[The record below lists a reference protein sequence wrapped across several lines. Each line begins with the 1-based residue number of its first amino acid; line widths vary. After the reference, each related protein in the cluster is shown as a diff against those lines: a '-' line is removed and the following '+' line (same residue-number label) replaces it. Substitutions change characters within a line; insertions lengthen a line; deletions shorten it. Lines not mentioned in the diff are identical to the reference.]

1 MDILTEKIKNKII
14 EISNNNKNEE
24 ICGLVIK
31 RFDNLLVF
39 ECENVAFHKKNH
51 CVLNP
56 LDYIKAD
63 KMGEIIAHFHS
74 QDEDGYSNTDFIN
87 ACGHNIFSIIYCKK
101 NENFYIIDPK
111 NKNYLNL
118 DFKIGENDCFSLVRN
133 FYKDRFNIIINNY
146 EKFKLNNIQRTKELH
161 NSGKMKKG
169 YFGQRL
175 DDGSNRTPEA
185 IEKRKNTFK
194 LNNHQQGSKNS
205 QYGKPRSEE
214 TKRKIRESV
223 LKTLEL
229 KKNKRFS
236 PNGEGLD

>member
-146 EKFKLNNIQRTKELH
+146 ERNENWYKKDPNIILNNFTKENFKEIDTKDIKENDVLIFNIGGVSQHFAIYMGNNFILH
-161 NSGKMKKG
+161 HPFNSVSIINELTNSLK
-169 YFGQRL
+169 
-175 DDGSNRTPEA
+175 NR
-185 IEKRKNTFK
+185 IIKVVRH
-194 LNNHQQGSKNS
+194 NNFF
-205 QYGKPRSEE
+205 YE
-214 TKRKIRESV
+214 
-223 LKTLEL
+223 
-229 KKNKRFS
+229 
-236 PNGEGLD
+236 